1 MRNFEPVQ
9 IKLVIFDCD
18 GVMFDTKK
26 ANTAY
31 YNRILSH
38 FRKPGVTPEQFSFV
52 QMHTVGDSLAYLFKD
67 DLIDLEKVIEQS
79 RNMTYF
85 SFIQYMEIEPCLKP
99 LLTKL
104 RPLYKTAIAT
114 NRTDTMD
121 NILQEHDL
129 EGDFDLVVSA
139 LDTDRPKP
147 YPDPLL
153 KVLNYFSFKPH
164 EAIYIGDS
172 KLDEQAAEKAEIPL
186 VAYNNISLSSDFHIK
201 SLHEIE
207 EILGI

>member
-1 MRNFEPVQ
+1 MRNFESIQ

-18 GVMFDTKK
+18 GVMFDTEK

-31 YNRILSH
+31 YNRILNH
-38 FRKPGVTPEQFSFV
+38 FRKPDMTPEQFSFV
-52 QMHTVGDSLAYLFKD
+52 QMHTVKDSLAHLFQD

-79 RNMTYF
+79 KNMGYF
-85 SFIQYMEIEPCLKP
+85 SFIKYMEIEPCLKP

-104 RPLYKTAIAT
+104 RPHYKTAIAT

-121 NILQEHDL
+121 HILQEYGL
-129 EGDFDLVVSA
+129 ERDFDLVVSA
-139 LDTDRPKP
+139 LDIDRPKP
-147 YPDPLL
+147 FPDSLL
-153 KVLNYFSFKPH
+153 KVLKHFSFKPH

-172 KLDEQAAEKAEIPL
+172 RLDEQAAEKAAIPL

-207 EILGI
+207 GILGI